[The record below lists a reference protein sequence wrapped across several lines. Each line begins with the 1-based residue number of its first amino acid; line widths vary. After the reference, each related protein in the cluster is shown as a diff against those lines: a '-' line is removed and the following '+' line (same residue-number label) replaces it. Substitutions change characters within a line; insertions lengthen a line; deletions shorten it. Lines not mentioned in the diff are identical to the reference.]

1 MTVGIV
7 LAGGRSSRMG
17 SDKALIHV
25 GGVTMIQH
33 VAAAL
38 SSVCEQV
45 VVVGRKTGPV
55 PDALYL
61 PDLGTAYKGPLG
73 GIVTAMRK
81 MDADV
86 LVVAVDQP
94 GVRPTTLR
102 NLLDLAGPHPVI
114 PEADGW
120 LQVTCAWYPKTL
132 LPILAKELTLGGS
145 LHSAL
150 QGQEIRKVPK
160 EEWETWGEKGDSWR
174 SLDTPEQ
181 LDDFDAK

>member
-1 MTVGIV
+1 
-7 LAGGRSSRMG
+7 MG
-17 SDKALIHV
+17 SDKALIQV
-25 GGVTMIQH
+25 GGATMIQH

-38 SSVCEQV
+38 SSACQQV
-45 VVVGRKTGPV
+45 VVAGREAGPV
-55 PDALYL
+55 SDALYL
-61 PDLGTAYKGPLG
+61 PDSGAAYKGPLG
-73 GIVTAMRK
+73 GIVTAMRQ

-132 LPILAKELTLGGS
+132 LPILAKGLTAGKS
-145 LHSAL
+145 LRSAL
-150 QGQEIRKVPK
+150 ADQEIRKVPR
-160 EEWETWGEKGDSWR
+160 EEWETWGETGDSWR
-174 SLDTPEQ
+174 SLDTPEHVK
-181 LDDFDAK
+181 DFNAE